1 MIRRFAQHKEPMMNT
16 QLFGGRYHK
25 ISMAPHV
32 DIDKIARCAG
42 LACAFVDFEVEP
54 AAGRT
59 PLRKLVTMLSRC
71 FKASILLAQRV
82 VSRHRI

>member
-1 MIRRFAQHKEPMMNT
+1 MNT
-16 QLFGGRYHK
+16 QLFGSRYQK
-25 ISMAPHV
+25 IQMAPHLDHV

-54 AAGRT
+54 AANRT
-59 PLRKLVTMLSRC
+59 PLQKLVTMISRC

-82 VSRHRI
+82 VSARQI